1 MIPANTPTIKSRS
14 SSRVVVFGRKYG
26 MLRHGHSGS
35 LGRYAWP
42 LQNNTFE
49 SAENNKTNAGVP

>member
-1 MIPANTPTIKSRS
+1 
-14 SSRVVVFGRKYG
+14 
-26 MLRHGHSGS
+26 MLRRGHSGS